1 VRPTSSAPTLS
12 TPLVATLTAAAAGR
26 PPSLA
31 ATVIAP
37 QSCCVA
43 AMPAQ
48 CGSIQRSAPTRTPF
62 LERRILPIR
71 RVWRH
76 VCISLESRL
85 NGPKAPKFPAARTS
99 RLEFRGADRS
109 PEGALPVLF
118 LIPHGNGTLFH
129 FFSQGC
135 RCRWGSQ
142 SALLWRLSWMLA
154 QAASVA
160 SRYAFVRGSRGV
172 RRRWRGRCAPGR
184 LRRG

>member
-1 VRPTSSAPTLS
+1 MPPPMHPRPRAARPWTLPRRAPDLSSAPTLS

-129 FFSQGC
+129 FFSLF
-135 RCRWGSQ
+135 SYLFLPLSNPYVS
-142 SALLWRLSWMLA
+142 SAFFYFSLISL
-154 QAASVA
+154 
-160 SRYAFVRGSRGV
+160 FI
-172 RRRWRGRCAPGR
+172 P
-184 LRRG
+184 

>member
-1 VRPTSSAPTLS
+1 MRPTSSAPTLS
-12 TPLVATLTAAAAGR
+12 TPLVATLTAAAAGC

-129 FFSQGC
+129 FFSPLVTATRYRKGVVERVTCGC
-135 RCRWGSQ
+135 AVRTDVNTLCGLCPVVKPNT
-142 SALLWRLSWMLA
+142 AEKRL
-154 QAASVA
+154 
-160 SRYAFVRGSRGV
+160 
-172 RRRWRGRCAPGR
+172 APPDTY
-184 LRRG
+184 

>member
-1 VRPTSSAPTLS
+1 MRPTSSAPTLS

-129 FFSQGC
+129 FFSRRAKAGM
-135 RCRWGSQ
+135 
-142 SALLWRLSWMLA
+142 AA
-154 QAASVA
+154 QDA
-160 SRYAFVRGSRGV
+160 
-172 RRRWRGRCAPGR
+172 RRRGHHQCRFRIFR
-184 LRRG
+184 RRGGGTGVTSRECREVNFDQNKVEA